1 MNAVSIMKATT
12 QLAAKPLAR
21 LRHSA
26 DDVTV
31 EFPAEE
37 EIGGRLR
44 ELRYAVSLTS
54 PDNS

>member
-1 MNAVSIMKATT
+1 MHEVSSTKATT
-12 QLAAKPLAR
+12 QLTMKPLAR

-31 EFPAEE
+31 EFPAEV

-44 ELRYAVSLTS
+44 ELGYVVSLAL
-54 PDNS
+54 DNS